1 MQIKGAERGTNS
13 CFKPTDSARARMVGQ
28 RAAILLKSAPDGKAY
43 LLHLA
48 ARLTHRGVRPSMR
61 GHLAKPL
68 HYMQDIR
75 ATVASEFE
83 QVNQLIIDQLRSDV
97 PMVENVGHYIV
108 DAGGKRLR
116 PLLAL
121 LTAAALGECST
132 DHIKFAAVVEF
143 IHTATLLHD
152 DVVDISSLRRGRPT
166 ANAEFGN
173 APSVLVGDFLYTRA
187 FQLMVQ
193 LANMAILENMADTTN
208 TIAEGEVLQLVR
220 AGQTETTEAQYLD
233 VITRKTAILFA
244 AGCRGAAVL
253 SGAEPALCDAMHRFG
268 LNLGIA
274 FQIVD
279 DVLDY
284 EGDPAT
290 MGKNVGDDLT
300 EGKLTLPLI
309 HAMRVGSPAEQ
320 ALIRDAIAARS
331 TAGIKD
337 ILAAVQRC
345 GAIGYSREQARH
357 YHDLALAELER
368 LGDSPA
374 RTALRRITHLSIN
387 RDH

>member
-1 MQIKGAERGTNS
+1 MQ
-13 CFKPTDSARARMVGQ
+13 Q
-28 RAAILLKSAPDGKAY
+28 
-43 LLHLA
+43 
-48 ARLTHRGVRPSMR
+48 
-61 GHLAKPL
+61 
-68 HYMQDIR
+68 IR
-75 ATVASEFE
+75 ATVAGEFE
-83 QVNQLIIDQLRSDV
+83 RVNTLIVEQLHSNV

-116 PLLAL
+116 PLLVL
-121 LTAAALGECST
+121 LGAAALGRCDEA
-132 DHIKFAAVVEF
+132 HIKFAAVIEF

-193 LANMAILENMADTTN
+193 LGDMDILRHMADTTN
-208 TIAEGEVLQLVR
+208 TIAEGEVLQLTR
-220 AGQTETTEAQYLD
+220 AGDASTTEAQYLD
-233 VITRKTAILFA
+233 VISRKTAILFA
-244 AGCRGAAVL
+244 AGCYGAATLGGENAATRQAL
-253 SGAEPALCDAMHRFG
+253 SEFG

-274 FQIVD
+274 FQMID

-300 EGKLTLPLI
+300 EGKATLPLI
-309 HAMRVGSPAEQ
+309 HTLREGSAAEQ
-320 ALIRDAIAARS
+320 ALVRHAI
-331 TAGIKD
+331 TAKTSEQID
-337 ILAAVQRC
+337 EVIAAVQRC
-345 GAIGYSREQARH
+345 GSLDYTRAQAQH
-357 YHDLALAELER
+357 YHDLALARLAQLPASEARSALEK
-368 LGDSPA
+368 
-374 RTALRRITHLSIN
+374 ITDLSIN

>member
-1 MQIKGAERGTNS
+1 MQ
-13 CFKPTDSARARMVGQ
+13 Q
-28 RAAILLKSAPDGKAY
+28 
-43 LLHLA
+43 
-48 ARLTHRGVRPSMR
+48 
-61 GHLAKPL
+61 
-68 HYMQDIR
+68 IR

-83 QVNQLIIDQLRSDV
+83 RVNQLIVEQLHSNV

-116 PLLAL
+116 PLLVL
-121 LTAAALGECST
+121 LSAAALGECT
-132 DHIKFAAVVEF
+132 AAHIKFAAVIEF

-193 LANMAILENMADTTN
+193 LDDMAILRHMADTTN
-208 TIAEGEVLQLVR
+208 TIAEGEVLQLTR
-220 AGQTETTEAQYLD
+220 AGDATTTEAQYLD

-244 AGCRGAAVL
+244 AACYGAATL
-253 SGAEPALCDAMHRFG
+253 AGEDENTRQAMAKFG

-274 FQIVD
+274 FQIID

-284 EGDPAT
+284 EGDPAS

-300 EGKLTLPLI
+300 EGKATLPLI
-309 HAMRVGSPAEQ
+309 QTLNAGTAAEQ
-320 ALIRDAIAARS
+320 ALVRSAITEKTSDQIDNVLIAVRRS
-331 TAGIKD
+331 
-337 ILAAVQRC
+337 
-345 GAIGYSREQARH
+345 GALDYTKAQARH
-357 YHDLALAELER
+357 YHDLALAQLAQ
-368 LGDSPA
+368 LPSGDA
-374 RTALRRITHLSIN
+374 RTALEKITHLSIH